1 MFGKAKKS
9 VVLSKCEWYEQSS
22 QKLYRDHVLVRRMH
36 PPHDTRTRTRH
47 TPFIVFTLRVR
58 SLHSSR

>member
-22 QKLYRDHVLVRRMH
+22 QKLYRDHVLVRRTD
-36 PPHDTRTRTRH
+36 PPVATGVL
-47 TPFIVFTLRVR
+47 PFGLSYPSVTV
-58 SLHSSR
+58 HSSR